1 MAIRRRF
8 IPRLLPSLIVASAFL
23 LTAKIDGLWTGASSV
38 SLPVAAADTPAPATP
53 PAGATPSATLA
64 PVGNQ
69 AQAGSPTPGAPP
81 AAPGAAAPPA
91 PQAAPVAAV
100 SAAPLPRPSQQGIID
115 PLGGGM
121 AAHGGGFTPAEVGIL
136 QDLSQR
142 RADLDKRS
150 DDLDHRALLLQALE
164 NQVNA
169 KIAKLQDLQGK
180 LKVLAN
186 EVDQNQQQ
194 RLGSLVHIYESMK
207 PADAAQILQQMDM
220 PVLLQLLSRMKDQ
233 KTAPI
238 LAAMDP
244 VKARAITMAL
254 ADKASLPPDL
264 KALTTTN

>member
-8 IPRLLPSLIVASAFL
+8 IPRLLPSLIVASVFL
-23 LTAKIDGLWTGASSV
+23 LTAKIDGLWTGIGSV
-38 SLPVAAADTPAPATP
+38 SLPVAAADTPAPAPSPAPAPPP
-53 PAGATPSATLA
+53 PAATLA

-69 AQAGSPTPGAPP
+69 AQATAASAPL
-81 AAPGAAAPPA
+81 
-91 PQAAPVAAV
+91 AAPVAAV
-100 SAAPLPRPSQQGIID
+100 PATPLPRPSSQGIID

-164 NQVNA
+164 NQVNV
-169 KIAKLQDLQGK
+169 KIAKLQELQAK

-186 EVDQNQQQ
+186 EVDENQQQ

-254 ADKASLPPDL
+254 ADKGNLPPEL

>member
-1 MAIRRRF
+1 MAVRRRF
-8 IPRLLPSLIVASAFL
+8 TPRLLPSLIVASAFL
-23 LTAKIDGLWTGASSV
+23 LTAKIDGLWTGITGV
-38 SLPVAAADTPAPATP
+38 SLPVAAADTPAAPA
-53 PAGATPSATLA
+53 PAAATLA

-69 AQAGSPTPGAPP
+69 AQAGTP
-81 AAPGAAAPPA
+81 AAPTPA

-100 SAAPLPRPSQQGIID
+100 QSTPVTAVQTPPPPRPGPQGIID
-115 PLGGGM
+115 PLGGGA

-164 NQVNA
+164 TQVNT
-169 KIAKLQDLQGK
+169 KITKLQQLQAE

-194 RLGSLVHIYESMK
+194 RLGSLVHIYETMK

-254 ADKASLPPDL
+254 ADKGNLPPDL

>member
-8 IPRLLPSLIVASAFL
+8 IPRLLPSLIVASVFL
-23 LTAKIDGLWTGASSV
+23 LTAKIDGLWTGISSV
-38 SLPVAAADTPAPATP
+38 SLPAAAADTPAPGAPPATP
-53 PAGATPSATLA
+53 PAATLA

-69 AQAGSPTPGAPP
+69 AN
-81 AAPGAAAPPA
+81 AAAPAVAQTA

-100 SAAPLPRPSQQGIID
+100 PSTPLPRPSAQGIID

-164 NQVNA
+164 NQVNV
-169 KIAKLQDLQGK
+169 KIAKLQELQAK

-186 EVDQNQQQ
+186 EVDTNQQQ

-254 ADKASLPPDL
+254 ADKGNLPPDL

>member
-8 IPRLLPSLIVASAFL
+8 MPRLLPTLIVASVFL
-23 LTAKIDGLWTGASSV
+23 LTAKIDGLWTGITGV
-38 SLPVAAADTPAPATP
+38 SLPVAAADTPAPA
-53 PAGATPSATLA
+53 PAAPATPAPAATLA

-69 AQAGSPTPGAPP
+69 AQSTPPPAPP
-81 AAPGAAAPPA
+81 PS
-91 PQAAPVAAV
+91 PQAAPVTAV
-100 SAAPLPRPSQQGIID
+100 QTAPLPRPSTGGIID
-115 PLGGGM
+115 PLGGGN
-121 AAHGGGFTPAEVGIL
+121 ATHGGGFTPAEVGIL

-164 NQVNA
+164 TQVNA
-169 KIAKLQDLQGK
+169 KIAKLQQLQAN

-194 RLGSLVHIYESMK
+194 RLGSLVHIYETMK

-254 ADKASLPPDL
+254 ADKGNLPPEL

>member
-1 MAIRRRF
+1 MATRRRF
-8 IPRLLPSLIVASAFL
+8 IPRLLPSLIVASVFL
-23 LTAKIDGLWTGASSV
+23 LTAKIDGLWTGITGV
-38 SLPVAAADTPAPATP
+38 SLPVAAADTPAPA
-53 PAGATPSATLA
+53 PAAPAAATLA

-69 AQAGSPTPGAPP
+69 AQATAPP
-81 AAPGAAAPPA
+81 AQASA

-100 SAAPLPRPSQQGIID
+100 QTAPLPRPSQGGIID
-115 PLGGGM
+115 PLGGGS
-121 AAHGGGFTPAEVGIL
+121 ATHGGGFTPAEVGIL

-164 NQVNA
+164 TQVNT
-169 KIAKLQDLQGK
+169 KIAKLQQLQAE

-194 RLGSLVHIYESMK
+194 RLGSLVHIYETMK

-254 ADKASLPPDL
+254 ADKGNLPPEL